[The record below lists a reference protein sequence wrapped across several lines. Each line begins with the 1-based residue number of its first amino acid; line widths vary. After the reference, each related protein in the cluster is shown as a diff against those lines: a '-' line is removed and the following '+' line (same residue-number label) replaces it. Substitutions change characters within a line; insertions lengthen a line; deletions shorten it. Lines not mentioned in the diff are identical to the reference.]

1 MADDLSRA
9 LTPRLRAC
17 RLSAGWT
24 ATALAAAVGLS
35 RQAYAAI
42 EAGRSVPA
50 TDTALRLA
58 RALGTSVEALFAL
71 AEPAAARPAGGRTR
85 AVDVGGR
92 LVQVPLAPSH
102 GLVGGGRGRAVVVA
116 GCDPAT
122 PVLGARLA
130 RAELLWTP
138 CGSAA
143 ALQRLARGEV
153 HVAGSHLT
161 DTEAMVAAVVPFP
174 CEIVHVAVWQQG
186 LVVAPGNPLGLVDA
200 ADLARARVVNRE
212 LGSGSRR
219 LLEGRLRAA
228 GVPTDAVAGWSTE
241 APGHLA
247 VADAV
252 AAGLADAGVAVRAAA
267 AARGLG
273 FVGWVE
279 EAYRLVVP
287 RHLADDEG
295 VAELLVALRQ
305 PGTRAEFESLGG
317 YDGEG
322 MGCAA

>member
-1 MADDLSRA
+1 MDTRPLNNHLRA
-9 LTPRLRAC
+9 LRLR
-17 RLSAGWT
+17 AGWT

-58 RALGTSVEALFAL
+58 RALATSVDALFVL
-71 AEPAAARPAGGRTR
+71 AEPAASEPAPTRRR

-92 LVQVPLAPSH
+92 VVDVPVAPSH

-122 PVLGARLA
+122 PVLGARL
-130 RAELLWTP
+130 RSTELLWAP
-138 CGSAA
+138 CGSTS
-143 ALQRLARGEV
+143 ALARLAKGEV

-161 DTEAMVAAVVPFP
+161 DTDAMVAAVVPFP
-174 CEIVHVAVWQQG
+174 CEIVHVAVWQLG
-186 LVVAPGNPLGLVDA
+186 LIVAPGNPLGLAEA
-200 ADLARARVVNRE
+200 ADLARARLVNRE
-212 LGSGSRR
+212 AGSGSRR
-219 LLEGRLRAA
+219 LVEARLRAA
-228 GVPTDAVAGWSTE
+228 GVSTEAVAGWSTA

-252 AAGLADAGVAVRAAA
+252 AAGLADAGVGVRAAA
-267 AARGLG
+267 VARGLG

-287 RHLADDEG
+287 RHLVDDPG
-295 VAELLVALRQ
+295 VVELLAALRQ
-305 PGTRAEFESLGG
+305 PGTRAEFEALGG